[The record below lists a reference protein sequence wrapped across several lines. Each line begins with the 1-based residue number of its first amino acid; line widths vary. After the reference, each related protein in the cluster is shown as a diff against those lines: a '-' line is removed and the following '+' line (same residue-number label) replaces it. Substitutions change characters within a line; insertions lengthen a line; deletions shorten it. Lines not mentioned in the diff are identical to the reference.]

1 MEEERKAA
9 NFIEAEINKL
19 AEQYNM
25 EADKIKAAVPAEQLS
40 ADITT
45 RKAVDFIVDN
55 AVKE

>member
-1 MEEERKAA
+1 
-9 NFIEAEINKL
+9 
-19 AEQYNM
+19 M

-45 RKAVDFIVDN
+45 RKSVDFIVDN